1 MPDLDD
7 FYAFKST
14 SSGDHSSSS
23 GVGSGGCLETLTW
36 AAGVISFLWVIG
48 KLLG

>member
-14 SSGDHSSSS
+14 SSSGGSSSDDSS
-23 GVGSGGCLETLTW
+23 GGGSGCLTW
-36 AAGVISFLWVIG
+36 ILVCLAILWVIG
-48 KLLG
+48 KLAG